1 MSLRSD
7 ATQLSR
13 VLNEIVRIA
22 QNENAEYVTKLAARI
37 APVVARYDHA
47 VFDLHSREQASEAL
61 TEMAESMS
69 DLSATAAKLELL
81 GFQGNSLG
89 SYWRLY
95 TIFRESKY
103 RDQAL

>member
-7 ATQLSR
+7 AVQLSR

-22 QNENAEYVTKLAARI
+22 QNENAEYVAKLAASI
-37 APVVARYDHA
+37 APVVEPYDHA

-69 DLSATAAKLELL
+69 DLSAAAATGEIP
-81 GFQGNSLG
+81 GFQGNSLN

-103 RDQAL
+103 RDEAL

>member
-7 ATQLSR
+7 AVQLSR

-22 QNENAEYVTKLAARI
+22 QNENAEYVAKLAASI
-37 APVVARYDHA
+37 APVVERYDYA

-69 DLSATAAKLELL
+69 DLSAAAATGEIP
-81 GFQGNSLG
+81 GFQGNSLN
-89 SYWRLY
+89 SDWRLY

-103 RDQAL
+103 RDEAL